1 MYKCLTSDWQN
12 EVKQL
17 IDTSDVS
24 SKISLGKFK
33 MRIKKLLLNE
43 GERVKINE

>member
-1 MYKCLTSDWQN
+1 MTNDWQD
-12 EVKQL
+12 EIKQL

-43 GERVKINE
+43 GERDKIYE